1 MLELRNLGVV
11 LTRTTTYIFRSIGF
25 IFGCL
30 RQHTKFW
37 RHCRGVILVD
47 FCASCEPYFILEIF
61 NQKKKKN
68 SLVFDSYG
76 FSRIL
81 TAVELGLDSIVF

>member
-1 MLELRNLGVV
+1 MI

-37 RHCRGVILVD
+37 RRCLGVILVD
-47 FCASCEPYFILEIF
+47 FCASCEPYFILEIL
-61 NQKKKKN
+61 KKKKKK

-76 FSRIL
+76 FGRIL
-81 TAVELGLDSIVF
+81 ISMELGFDSIVF